1 MSYFS
6 HAYRKSFVGTKQ
18 TQSSSG
24 TAYAVNNGLLMSTG
38 VATSALSNTASPASL
53 GVGTYGFF
61 DPVTYLSVTLAANP
75 TVFSSGKPLV
85 FAGSS
90 LYTNDKLGPFHGGYK
105 ESNKSKMINPKYIN
119 KWAKMT
125 GAAPEQAIYHVGNTN
140 LNSFTATGTLTITAG
155 GSGYTNGTYTNVLLT
170 TLSGS
175 GAGLIANITVAG
187 GAVTVATIVSGGQ
200 GYAVNNTVT
209 VPTSIVGAGTGNI
222 LTIQTIKYNVSGNTK
237 CAFEFLCGETY
248 NLQFNLFGAQ
258 VLRYLNH
265 DLYKTLA
272 AYTGCCPT
280 GSLAPTPVDSTLV
293 MINWANQVINDVW
306 LKDFIQPVVYS
317 QSGVPMFATAA
328 LAVAGLS
335 GAIAT
340 HTTNAAQT
348 AVNGTYTAVLLAGG
362 TGTGAMATVTVAGN
376 VVTSV
381 IITNPGAGYT
391 VNDTLSIPIGTL
403 GATQT
408 VAQTITVNTLTTYTT
423 STVPTVNIWTNYVSP
438 GYIAGTV
445 AGLRFIG
452 AYVETTFGN
461 CSFQKTDYFDQEIVQ
476 MTVQMMDNDGNPCN
490 ANLCSKSETAGFV
503 GQGSGEA
510 VFRDVILDESYLQN
524 TFSSDSRIREITQGD
539 QLFTAIPRNQRYTR
553 YILNHSVPRYNN
565 PTGIYDD
572 DQYSINIYVPQT
584 SSGGAASALEALVAA
599 WLTGATNSVTLETYG
614 HTPILI
620 AGL

>member
-6 HAYRKSFVGTKQ
+6 NAYRKSFVGTKA
-18 TQSSSG
+18 TQAFSNNI
-24 TAYAVNNGLLMSTG
+24 ANAVTNGLLMTSG
-38 VATSALSNTASPASL
+38 IATSALSNTAAPNTL
-53 GVGTYGFF
+53 GPGTYGFF
-61 DPVTYLSVTLAANP
+61 DPATYLSVLAGSGLV
-75 TVFSSGKPLV
+75 TGGKPLV

-90 LYTNDKLGPFHGGYK
+90 LYANDKLGPFHGGYK

-140 LNSFTATGTLTITAG
+140 LNTFGVQAGTVSGGSLYTTAGTYNNVPLSG
-155 GSGYTNGTYTNVLLT
+155 GSGVGVY
-170 TLSGS
+170 
-175 GAGLIANITVAG
+175 AQ
-187 GAVTVATIVSGGQ
+187 VTVVGTQVTQIVITAPGQ
-200 GYAVNNTVT
+200 GYVV
-209 VPTSIVGAGTGNI
+209 GNI
-222 LTIQTIKYNVSGNTK
+222 LTVPNASVASTGTLATFTITQIKYNVAGNSR

-265 DLYKTLA
+265 DVYKTLS

-293 MINWANQVINDVW
+293 MINWANQVANDVW
-306 LKDFIQPVVYS
+306 MKDFIQPIVYS
-317 QSGVPMFATAA
+317 QQGVPMFGTAA
-328 LAVAGLS
+328 LAAAGLS
-335 GAIAT
+335 GLIAT
-340 HTTNAAQT
+340 STVGVFVT
-348 AVNGTYTAVLLAGG
+348 AVNNTYTGVLLSGG

-376 VVTSV
+376 AVTGV
-381 IITNPGAGYT
+381 TITNGGAGYT
-391 VNDTLSIPIGTL
+391 ASDVLSVPIGTL
-403 GATQT
+403 GSTQT
-408 VAQTITVNTLTTYTT
+408 VAQTITVNTVTTYTAA
-423 STVPTVNIWTNYVSP
+423 TVPTINIWTNYVSP
-438 GYIAGTV
+438 GYITGAT
-445 AGLRFIG
+445 AGLRFVG

-476 MTVQMMDNDGNPCN
+476 MIVQMMDIDGNPCN
-490 ANLCSKSETAGFV
+490 ANLCSKSESAGFV

-524 TFSSDSRIREITQGD
+524 TFSSDPRIREITQGD
-539 QLFTAIPRNQRYTR
+539 QLFTAIPRNQRYVR

-584 SSGGAASALEALVAA
+584 ASGGTATALEAFMTT
-599 WLTGATNSVTLETYG
+599 WLSGASSSVSLETYG

>member
-1 MSYFS
+1 
-6 HAYRKSFVGTKQ
+6 
-18 TQSSSG
+18 
-24 TAYAVNNGLLMSTG
+24 
-38 VATSALSNTASPASL
+38 
-53 GVGTYGFF
+53 
-61 DPVTYLSVTLAANP
+61 
-75 TVFSSGKPLV
+75 
-85 FAGSS
+85 
-90 LYTNDKLGPFHGGYK
+90 
-105 ESNKSKMINPKYIN
+105 
-119 KWAKMT
+119 MT

-140 LNSFTATGTLTITAG
+140 LNSFTVTGTLALTAG
-155 GSGYTNGTYTNVLLT
+155 GTGYTASTTSTVLLT
-170 TLSGS
+170 AVTGT
-175 GAGLIANITVAG
+175 GAGLFASVTTSAG
-187 GAVTVATIVSGGQ
+187 GIVTAVTIVSGGQ
-200 GYAVNNTVT
+200 GFVAGNTLTIPSGSVF
-209 VPTSIVGAGTGNI
+209 GAGTGA
-222 LTIQTIKYNVSGNTK
+222 LFTVPTTIKYNVTGNSR

-265 DLYKTLA
+265 DLYKTLP

-306 LKDFIQPVVYS
+306 LKDFIQPVVYT

-340 HTTNAAQT
+340 YTTNALQT
-348 AVNGTYTAVLLAGG
+348 ATNNTYYGVLLSGG
-362 TGTGAMATVTVAGN
+362 TGTGAMATVVVAGN
-376 VVTSV
+376 AVTTV
-381 IITNPGAGYT
+381 TITNAGAGYT
-391 VNDTLSIPIGTL
+391 VNDVLSIPIGAL
-403 GATQT
+403 GTTQT
-408 VAQTITVNTLTTYTT
+408 VAQTINVNTLTTYTT

-476 MTVQMMDNDGNPCN
+476 MTIQMMDNDGNVCN

-524 TFSSDSRIREITQGD
+524 TFSSDTRIREITQGD

-584 SSGGAASALEALVAA
+584 TSGGTATSLEAFMTQ
-599 WLTGATNSVTLETYG
+599 WLSGASSSVSLETYG

>member
-6 HAYRKSFVGTKQ
+6 NAYRKSFVGTKA
-18 TQSSSG
+18 TQAASAG
-24 TAYAVNNGLLMSTG
+24 VANAVNNGLLTTTG
-38 VATSALSNTASPASL
+38 IATSALSNTAAPNAL

-61 DPVTYLSVTLAANP
+61 NPATYLSVLASDTLV
-75 TVFSSGKPLV
+75 TTGKPLV

-90 LYTNDKLGPFHGGYK
+90 LYANDKIGPFHGGYK

-140 LNSFTATGTLTITAG
+140 LNSFTATGSLGLTAG
-155 GSGYTNGTYTNVLLT
+155 GTGYTNGTYTNILLT
-170 TLSGS
+170 TVTGT
-175 GAGLIANITVAG
+175 GAGLFATVTVAG
-187 GAVTVATIVSGGQ
+187 GIITVVTIVSGGQ
-200 GYAVNNTVT
+200 GFVVGNTLT
-209 VPTSIVGAGTGNI
+209 VPASVGAGTGCI
-222 LTIQTIKYNVSGNTK
+222 FTIATIKYNVSGNTR

-306 LKDFIQPVVYS
+306 LKDFIQPIVYT

-328 LAVAGLS
+328 LAVAGLN

-340 HTTNAAQT
+340 STAGTFVT
-348 AVNGTYTAVLLAGG
+348 AVNGTYTGVLLAGG
-362 TGTGAMATVTVAGN
+362 TGTGAMATVVVSGN
-376 VVTSV
+376 LVTSV
-381 IITNPGAGYT
+381 TITNPGAGYT
-391 VNDTLSIPIGTL
+391 AADVLNVPIGTL
-403 GATQT
+403 GSTQIVVQTT
-408 VAQTITVNTLTTYTT
+408 VVNTIITPWTTA
-423 STVPTVNIWTNYVSP
+423 TVPTANVWTNYVSP

-452 AYVETTFGN
+452 AYVETQFGN

-476 MTVQMMDNDGNPCN
+476 MNVQMMDIDGNPCN
-490 ANLCSKSETAGFV
+490 ANLCSKSESAGFV
-503 GQGSGEA
+503 GQGSGEV

-524 TFSSDSRIREITQGD
+524 TFSSDTRIREITQGD
-539 QLFTAIPRNQRYTR
+539 QLFTAVPRNQRYTR

-584 SSGGAASALEALVAA
+584 SSGGVATALEAFMTTWLSGAA
-599 WLTGATNSVTLETYG
+599 SSVTLETFG